1 VLKYNNVSMDTT
13 PINNNNNKS
22 PNRSRNILNWNIGGV
37 NSEDKCNAI
46 KEKIKESNYA
56 IFCIQET
63 KRDHFDHSYIKK
75 LAPKRFN

>member
-1 VLKYNNVSMDTT
+1 MDT
-13 PINNNNNKS
+13 PPSNNSSNRS
-22 PNRSRNILNWNIGGV
+22 PNRSLNILNWNIRGV

-46 KEKIKESNYA
+46 KEKIEESDCA

-63 KRDHFDHSYIKK
+63 KREHFDHSCIKK